1 MPRLWLLLLAGLSP
15 ALTPLP
21 RAAEATYGA
30 EIDFLQR
37 HVGVVELSAPDGR
50 SRLVVIPAY
59 EGRVMTSTAAG
70 RDGYSFGWINHRLIA
85 TGQLQPHMNVF
96 GGEERI
102 WLGPEGGPFA
112 LFFPPHGREQTLAT
126 WQTPPLF
133 DTAPWRVERQSPDAV
148 ELSASGRLTNRAGSV
163 LDVGIVRTVRLLG
176 AAEAAAA
183 LGGHLP
189 AGLSWV
195 GYESNNRLT
204 NRGSTPWRRETGLPS
219 IWLLGQFNP
228 GPRTIIMVPML
239 AGSPPPMSSPSADRP
254 AVRSDY
260 FGAIAGDR
268 LRQQMGAVYFRA
280 DGKSRGKIGV
290 AAAWARP
297 IVGSWDAAHG
307 VLTLIEF
314 NLPPSAA
321 HLPYVDS
328 RWLDSAAP
336 YAGDAVNAY
345 NDGPPAPGVPPLG
358 PFYELETSS
367 PAAELKPGES
377 LVHISRTFHFT
388 GEHAALEHLARA
400 RLGRSLEAIEA
411 ALR

>member
-1 MPRLWLLLLAGLSP
+1 
-15 ALTPLP
+15 
-21 RAAEATYGA
+21 
-30 EIDFLQR
+30 
-37 HVGVVELSAPDGR
+37 
-50 SRLVVIPAY
+50 
-59 EGRVMTSTAAG
+59 
-70 RDGYSFGWINHRLIA
+70 
-85 TGQLQPHMNVF
+85 
-96 GGEERI
+96 
-102 WLGPEGGPFA
+102 
-112 LFFPPHGREQTLAT
+112 
-126 WQTPPLF
+126 
-133 DTAPWRVERQSPDAV
+133 
-148 ELSASGRLTNRAGSV
+148 
-163 LDVGIVRTVRLLG
+163 
-176 AAEAAAA
+176 
-183 LGGHLP
+183 
-189 AGLSWV
+189 
-195 GYESNNRLT
+195 
-204 NRGSTPWRRETGLPS
+204 
-219 IWLLGQFNP
+219 
-228 GPRTIIMVPML
+228 
-239 AGSPPPMSSPSADRP
+239 MSSPSADRP